1 MAERPGAMRQLWQR
15 RWLAWWQSR
24 HPPSPSTTL
33 VQRNVYI
40 VPTPAGWLYGL
51 LLLALLLGSINYQL
65 NLGHLLTFVL
75 AGAGV
80 VALHATHATLRG
92 LCITRVGS
100 ALRQGHVGDVMEL
113 PLQLI
118 DTRARGRLAR
128 AVFLG
133 RHGITLT
140 WSDAPALSVDG
151 PESRAGRP
159 LAQCE
164 ATPAW
169 TPSRRGLQAWPRLRI
184 ETRYPLGLLR
194 AWSFWRP
201 DGELLAWPAPE
212 SDPPAWPRV
221 EPDGDVDPVTS
232 SDALPKPVR
241 PPPITDLPEPDGVRP
256 WRTGDRPSQVLWR
269 RSARLLDHGGE
280 LLVRDLRP
288 PPAPGHVLHWRQTAD
303 LGADTEA
310 RLSRLCAWVLQ
321 AERQGLRWSLVLPDR
336 QLPEGEGAAHRL
348 ACLDA
353 LARTLPDPAGA
364 SA

>member
-1 MAERPGAMRQLWQR
+1 MAAGPGALRQLWQR

-92 LCITRVGS
+92 LCIARVGS

-169 TPSRRGLQAWPRLRI
+169 TPSRRAASILARDSSSI
-184 ETRYPLGLLR
+184 
-194 AWSFWRP
+194 SFN
-201 DGELLAWPAPE
+201 ASVVAC
-212 SDPPAWPRV
+212 
-221 EPDGDVDPVTS
+221 
-232 SDALPKPVR
+232 
-241 PPPITDLPEPDGVRP
+241 
-256 WRTGDRPSQVLWR
+256 R
-269 RSARLLDHGGE
+269 RSVVCWVSASVSSCVD
-280 LLVRDLRP
+280 LVI
-288 PPAPGHVLHWRQTAD
+288 
-303 LGADTEA
+303 
-310 RLSRLCAWVLQ
+310 S
-321 AERQGLRWSLVLPDR
+321 
-336 QLPEGEGAAHRL
+336 AASD
-348 ACLDA
+348 CLESSSA
-353 LARTLPDPAGA
+353 LF
-364 SA
+364 SCS